1 MSETKAGPTEREARK
16 VAEAARE
23 TRWTRPSFGKEL
35 FLGRLR
41 LDLVDPWPSN
51 SPEQVAT
58 GEAYLARLRPFV
70 EGIDGTAIERDASIS
85 DEVFTGLAELG
96 AFVEE
101 WKVHPCLQRRA

>member
-1 MSETKAGPTEREARK
+1 MSPTQTGPTEREARK

-23 TRWTRPSFGKEL
+23 SEWRKPSFGKEL

-51 SPEQVAT
+51 SPEQVAA
-58 GEAYLARLRPFV
+58 GETFLSRLRPFV
-70 EGIDGTAIERDASIS
+70 EGIDGAAIEADDAIP

-96 AFVEE
+96 AFGI
-101 WKVHPCLQRRA
+101 KLPTP

>member
-58 GEAYLARLRPFV
+58 GRRTWRDCVRSWRASTARRSSATRPSR
-70 EGIDGTAIERDASIS
+70 TRCSPAWPNSAPS
-85 DEVFTGLAELG
+85 A
-96 AFVEE
+96 
-101 WKVHPCLQRRA
+101 